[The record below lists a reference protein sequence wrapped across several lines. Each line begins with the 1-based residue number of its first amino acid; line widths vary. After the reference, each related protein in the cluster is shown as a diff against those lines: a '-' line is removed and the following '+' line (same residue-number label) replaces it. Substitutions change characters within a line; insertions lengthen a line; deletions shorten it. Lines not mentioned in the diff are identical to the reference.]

1 MKRNYLKTLA
11 IISFMVFGMTSA
23 VAQATKIGYLNY
35 ESLIYDLPEFKSY
48 NDSLEAY
55 TVYLEKKM
63 DQIKETY
70 NEQYAKVERIK
81 KEKNPNLELLELAMD
96 NLQRTQQL
104 YQIEMNRNQLKLQQK
119 EQDFLE
125 PLKKIVDDAVEAVA
139 KEKGFTMVLDANTI
153 VYKRDL
159 DDIEDLVRTKLK
171 VINKKESEKKRKE
184 AIANAKENQ
193 LD

>member
-11 IISFMVFGMTSA
+11 IISFMVFGMSSA
-23 VAQATKIGYLNY
+23 VAQAAKIGYLNY

-48 NDSLEAY
+48 NDSLESY
-55 TVYLEKKM
+55 TIYLEKKM

-70 NEQYAKVERIK
+70 NEQFAKVERIK

>member
-11 IISFMVFGMTSA
+11 IISFMVFGMSSA